1 MGEGSIVLNGETRKI
16 EFETDLARLLDHFEL
31 PKQRIAIEL
40 NGSVIR
46 RSDWAETLVSD
57 GDRIEV
63 VHFVGGG

>member
-16 EFETDLARLLDHFEL
+16 EFETDLARLLDYFEL

>member
-1 MGEGSIVLNGETRKI
+1 MDGEI
-16 EFETDLARLLDHFEL
+16 DLAVLVERLSL
-31 PKQRIAIEL
+31 PSKRIAVEV

-46 RSDWAETLVSD
+46 RADWSNTAVND

>member
-16 EFETDLARLLDHFEL
+16 EFETDLARLLDDFDL

-46 RSDWAETLVSD
+46 RSDWAETLVRD

>member
-1 MGEGSIVLNGETRKI
+1 MGEACIVLNGGTRKI
-16 EFETDLARLLDHFEL
+16 EFGIDLVRMLDHFEL

>member
-16 EFETDLARLLDHFEL
+16 EFETDLARLLDDFEL